1 MYGTNVLSGNKIII
15 VVDKKY
21 FVWVVHYCKNFKTG
35 GKPESI
41 GDYKVKGSII
51 KCNDFSVSCHYL
63 KETKVLSFK
72 GIMNNTEMQSFDVN
86 EPIQRNPTKTDFI
99 PKLNSKCILF
109 ILLFIGLTNCLYLF
123 MDKIK
128 NSHFDVLVSKL
139 LTKFVSKNIT
149 DEE

>member
-1 MYGTNVLSGNKIII
+1 M
-15 VVDKKY
+15 
-21 FVWVVHYCKNFKTG
+21 FFK
-35 GKPESI
+35 E
-41 GDYKVKGSII
+41 
-51 KCNDFSVSCHYL
+51 
-63 KETKVLSFK
+63 
-72 GIMNNTEMQSFDVN
+72 IMNNTEMQSFDVN
-86 EPIQRNPTKTDFI
+86 EQIHRNPTKTDFI